1 MLGSTLL
8 SIHNLH
14 VLIDLARSARRAIE
28 ERRYSTFLAQW
39 RSGPGHDDY

>member
-14 VLIDLARSARRAIE
+14 VLIDLARSARLAIE
-28 ERRYSTFLAQW
+28 EGRYSTFLAQW
-39 RSGPGHDDY
+39 RSGPGHKDY